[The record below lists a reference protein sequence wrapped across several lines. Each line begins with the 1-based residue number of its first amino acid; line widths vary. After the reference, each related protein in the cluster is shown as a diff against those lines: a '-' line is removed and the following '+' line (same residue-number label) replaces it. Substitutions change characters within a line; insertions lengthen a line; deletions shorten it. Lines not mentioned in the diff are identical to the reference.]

1 MELSKEQIVANM
13 TRYIKAANQYEFM
26 TPELETLLG
35 SEIITAPASTMI
47 KYHNAFEGGLVDHI
61 LRLMDKAY
69 KLNKSL
75 IPEAQVDVK
84 SLMKVAG
91 LCQLGKSKLYI
102 PNESQWHRDK
112 QGKMYEFNEDTIA
125 MRVGE
130 RSLYYALVG
139 GIKLTEEEC
148 AAILN
153 HDKIDDQQADNHNSK
168 VGFIVAVANRTAI
181 FEAKVLNE
189 IKE

>member
-1 MELSKEQIVANM
+1 
-13 TRYIKAANQYEFM
+13 
-26 TPELETLLG
+26 
-35 SEIITAPASTMI
+35 
-47 KYHNAFEGGLVDHI
+47 
-61 LRLMDKAY
+61 
-69 KLNKSL
+69 
-75 IPEAQVDVK
+75 
-84 SLMKVAG
+84 
-91 LCQLGKSKLYI
+91 
-102 PNESQWHRDK
+102 
-112 QGKMYEFNEDTIA
+112 MYEFNEDTIA

-181 FEAKVLNE
+181 FEAKILNE